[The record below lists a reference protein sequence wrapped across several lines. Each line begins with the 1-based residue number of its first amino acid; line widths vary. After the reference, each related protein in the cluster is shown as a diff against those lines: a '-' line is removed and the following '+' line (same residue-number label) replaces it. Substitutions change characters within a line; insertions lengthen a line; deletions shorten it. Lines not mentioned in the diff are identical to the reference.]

1 MFSQRWSPRPR
12 RVRPN
17 LLRFS
22 VHLSLGSWPPSSIAI
37 SSRARWH
44 NCGRW
49 YTPTMTRRILTTLA
63 LPALTAAVSVGL
75 LYAQGSAESE
85 RPPNRIDLLPGWNL
99 ISFPATRW
107 TERWVASWATCRRI
121 SSWGTGAANGWLP
134 HAVPRASGAARGR
147 RRAYGQAEAIGCT
160 RLPTMPSKRRS
171 RRIRPSPPRRGAAG
185 SCWEKCR

>member
-37 SSRARWH
+37 SFESTMAQLRALVHSHNDPPHPHDTRTPRADGCRLRGAALRAGLGRGRTSPEPHRPAPRLEPHIFPGDPVDGTLGGVMGDLQADIILGYWGGEWMAASR
-44 NCGRW
+44 
-49 YTPTMTRRILTTLA
+49 
-63 LPALTAAVSVGL
+63 
-75 LYAQGSAESE
+75 SAEGE
-85 RPPNRIDLLPGWNL
+85 
-99 ISFPATRW
+99 
-107 TERWVASWATCRRI
+107 C
-121 SSWGTGAANGWLP
+121 
-134 HAVPRASGAARGR
+134 AARGR

-185 SCWEKCR
+185 SCWGKCK